1 MLRATLF
8 CVVMAAAGITQA
20 AVVRFDGRDAVAG
33 PGDPRPNADA
43 ARSAFLSAVGGSPF
57 ALTFEGVPIG
67 YAPLLNFTTF
77 TFTQVGTADTIFGGN
92 DTGVTKDTQEATTL
106 GYNTTPSG
114 DTVLRFTPIF
124 DVGTAGATLNFTQ
137 PIEYF
142 GAFITGLGSAAGTLN
157 AKFNNGSSQV
167 LPVTGGPGGGVQ
179 FFGFTTFG
187 APFTSLDLVLDD
199 VFGSRDIYSIDDV
212 ITGLQPTFQPGNTVP
227 EPSSLAL
234 SMGVL
239 AAAGALRRRS
249 PRSKV

>member
-92 DTGVTKDTQEATTL
+92 DTGVTKDRGNWRARISVRGTWESL
-106 GYNTTPSG
+106 GSHG
-114 DTVLRFTPIF
+114 ICGRGVRQ
-124 DVGTAGATLNFTQ
+124 AGAAARQGERTLDWTARATSWLMARWCRKSRTSRVASRSRATGRHNALDCAQGWNSWCVQTHTGGRKALFRRKCGDNRW
-137 PIEYF
+137 YGF
-142 GAFITGLGSAAGTLN
+142 GVDDLGSA
-157 AKFNNGSSQV
+157 Q
-167 LPVTGGPGGGVQ
+167 
-179 FFGFTTFG
+179 
-187 APFTSLDLVLDD
+187 
-199 VFGSRDIYSIDDV
+199 
-212 ITGLQPTFQPGNTVP
+212 
-227 EPSSLAL
+227 
-234 SMGVL
+234 
-239 AAAGALRRRS
+239 
-249 PRSKV
+249 